1 MSSIQ
6 ILIVDDEE
14 LLRSNLRYMLETRS
28 EWQVCGEA
36 ADGVEAVEKTRQ
48 LRPHVVVMDIS
59 MPRMDGI
66 NATRMIRR
74 EAPQSVIV
82 LISQNDKSVV
92 SHQAAHVGADGFVAK
107 SNIAWDLLP
116 AIDAAIA
123 GRNGGF
129 KDWLTAGKPNGK
141 PAELEVSESEQ
152 RFREMIDA
160 LPAAVYTTDAEGR
173 LTHFN
178 PAAVKLAGRV
188 PELGTDSWC
197 VSWKLFWPDG
207 TPLPHDQCPMAIALN
222 EGRIVNGAEVI
233 LERPDGKRVWIT
245 PYPQVLR
252 DADGKVVGGINM
264 LLEVTERKEAEKT
277 ANLLA
282 AIVASSDDA
291 IVSKH
296 LDGTIT
302 SWNKGAE
309 RLFGYTAEEAVGQN
323 IRLIIPRER
332 WSEEDEIIARLRSG
346 QRVDHFQTVRRRK
359 DGSKLDVALTISPVR
374 DSNGRV
380 IGASKVA
387 RDISEQKRA
396 QEALRES
403 GERFRKLSETLDAQV
418 RSRTRELQ
426 ARTADVLHQAEQLRG
441 LSGRLL
447 QAQDEERR
455 HIARELH
462 DSAGQTLTVLGIN
475 LARLGSEI
483 QQVAPHLA
491 TQLQETE
498 ELVQRLNQDIRTT
511 SYLLHPP
518 LLDDSGLYSALT
530 FYIQGIE
537 ERSGL
542 KIALDIPPS
551 FERLPRDMELA
562 IFRSVQESLTNVH
575 RHSGSKTASI
585 RVRRESG
592 TITVEV
598 HDQGKG
604 MSPEKLEEIRSGG
617 SGVGIGGMR
626 ERLHQF
632 QGNLNVES
640 DGSGTRVYVTI
651 PAPPVSTPAEGKAM
665 QSLKRAM

>member
-1 MSSIQ
+1 MSPIQ

-48 LRPHVVVMDIS
+48 LRPHVVIMDIS

-66 NATRMIRR
+66 HATRMIKR

-82 LISQNDKSVV
+82 LISQNDASIV

-123 GRNGGF
+123 GRNGF
-129 KDWLTAGKPNGK
+129 KEWLAGGKPNGK
-141 PAELEVSESEQ
+141 PVELEVGESEQ
-152 RFREMIDA
+152 RFRKMIDA
-160 LPAAVYTTDAEGR
+160 LPAAIYTTDAEGR

-207 TPLPHDQCPMAIALN
+207 TPLPHDQCPMAIALK
-222 EGRIVNGAEVI
+222 EGRIVTGAEIIV
-233 LERPDGKRVWIT
+233 ERPDGRRVWIT
-245 PYPQVLR
+245 PYPRALR
-252 DADGKVVGGINM
+252 DENGKIIGGINM
-264 LLEVTERKEAEKT
+264 LLDITERKQAEKAT
-277 ANLLA
+277 YLLA

-291 IVSKH
+291 IVSKN

-302 SWNKGAE
+302 SWNNSAE

-332 WSEEDEIIARLRSG
+332 WSEEEEIIARLRRG
-346 QRVDHFQTVRRRK
+346 ERIDHFQTVRRRK
-359 DGSKLDVALTISPVR
+359 DGSELNVSLTISPVR

-387 RDISEQKRA
+387 RDISEQRRA
-396 QEALRES
+396 HEILRES
-403 GERFRKLSETLDAQV
+403 EERFRKLSESLDAQV
-418 RSRTRELQ
+418 RSRTLQ
-426 ARTADVLHQAEQLRG
+426 LEARTAHVVRQSEQLRA

-447 QAQDEERR
+447 QIQDDERR
-455 HIARELH
+455 RIARELH
-462 DSAGQTLTVLGIN
+462 DTAGQTLTVLGIN
-475 LARLGSEI
+475 LARLSSEI
-483 QQVAPHLA
+483 QQVAPHLG
-491 TQLQETE
+491 TQLQDAE

-542 KIALDIPPS
+542 KIALDISPD
-551 FERLPRDMELA
+551 FERLPPDMELA

-575 RHSGSKTASI
+575 RYSGSKTASI
-585 RVRRESG
+585 RIRREGG

-598 HDQGKG
+598 QDEGKG
-604 MSPEKLEEIRSGG
+604 MSPEKLEEIQSGG
-617 SGVGIGGMR
+617 SGVGIQGMR

-632 QGNLNVES
+632 QGDIKIDSN
-640 DGSGTRVYVTI
+640 GSGTRVYVTI
-651 PAPPVSTPAEGKAM
+651 PAPRADMPAERRTM
-665 QSLKRAM
+665 QSLQ

>member
-1 MSSIQ
+1 M
-6 ILIVDDEE
+6 
-14 LLRSNLRYMLETRS
+14 
-28 EWQVCGEA
+28 
-36 ADGVEAVEKTRQ
+36 
-48 LRPHVVVMDIS
+48 
-59 MPRMDGI
+59 
-66 NATRMIRR
+66 
-74 EAPQSVIV
+74 
-82 LISQNDKSVV
+82 
-92 SHQAAHVGADGFVAK
+92 
-107 SNIAWDLLP
+107 
-116 AIDAAIA
+116 
-123 GRNGGF
+123 
-129 KDWLTAGKPNGK
+129 
-141 PAELEVSESEQ
+141 
-152 RFREMIDA
+152 
-160 LPAAVYTTDAEGR
+160 
-173 LTHFN
+173 
-178 PAAVKLAGRV
+178 
-188 PELGTDSWC
+188 
-197 VSWKLFWPDG
+197 
-207 TPLPHDQCPMAIALN
+207 
-222 EGRIVNGAEVI
+222 
-233 LERPDGKRVWIT
+233 
-245 PYPQVLR
+245 
-252 DADGKVVGGINM
+252 
-264 LLEVTERKEAEKT
+264 
-277 ANLLA
+277 
-282 AIVASSDDA
+282 
-291 IVSKH
+291 
-296 LDGTIT
+296 
-302 SWNKGAE
+302 
-309 RLFGYTAEEAVGQN
+309 
-323 IRLIIPRER
+323 
-332 WSEEDEIIARLRSG
+332 
-346 QRVDHFQTVRRRK
+346 
-359 DGSKLDVALTISPVR
+359 
-374 DSNGRV
+374 
-380 IGASKVA
+380 
-387 RDISEQKRA
+387 
-396 QEALRES
+396 
-403 GERFRKLSETLDAQV
+403 

-475 LARLGSEI
+475 LARLGGEI

>member
-1 MSSIQ
+1 M
-6 ILIVDDEE
+6 
-14 LLRSNLRYMLETRS
+14 
-28 EWQVCGEA
+28 
-36 ADGVEAVEKTRQ
+36 
-48 LRPHVVVMDIS
+48 
-59 MPRMDGI
+59 
-66 NATRMIRR
+66 
-74 EAPQSVIV
+74 
-82 LISQNDKSVV
+82 
-92 SHQAAHVGADGFVAK
+92 
-107 SNIAWDLLP
+107 
-116 AIDAAIA
+116 
-123 GRNGGF
+123 
-129 KDWLTAGKPNGK
+129 
-141 PAELEVSESEQ
+141 
-152 RFREMIDA
+152 
-160 LPAAVYTTDAEGR
+160 
-173 LTHFN
+173 
-178 PAAVKLAGRV
+178 
-188 PELGTDSWC
+188 
-197 VSWKLFWPDG
+197 
-207 TPLPHDQCPMAIALN
+207 
-222 EGRIVNGAEVI
+222 
-233 LERPDGKRVWIT
+233 
-245 PYPQVLR
+245 
-252 DADGKVVGGINM
+252 
-264 LLEVTERKEAEKT
+264 
-277 ANLLA
+277 
-282 AIVASSDDA
+282 
-291 IVSKH
+291 
-296 LDGTIT
+296 
-302 SWNKGAE
+302 
-309 RLFGYTAEEAVGQN
+309 
-323 IRLIIPRER
+323 
-332 WSEEDEIIARLRSG
+332 
-346 QRVDHFQTVRRRK
+346 
-359 DGSKLDVALTISPVR
+359 
-374 DSNGRV
+374 

-483 QQVAPHLA
+483 RVAPHLA

-537 ERSGL
+537 KRSGL

-604 MSPEKLEEIRSGG
+604 MSPEKLGEIRSGG
-617 SGVGIGGMR
+617 SGVGIKGC
-626 ERLHQF
+626 
-632 QGNLNVES
+632 GNGCTSFKVTFNVES
-640 DGSGTRVYVTI
+640 DGSGTRVDATLYP